1 MTAKVHAMIKSI
13 SRPYP
18 ARLIKDAQKIAA
30 EYQVILQREDGRWF
44 GRGLELPHVIGEG
57 KTADRCFADTQ
68 QALCAA
74 VAILL
79 EQGRRPPAP
88 AWHGARTETVE
99 VRMTTVEKAAL
110 ENTAKGRGFK
120 ELADFLRETAL
131 REIG

>member
-1 MTAKVHAMIKSI
+1 MIKSI

-18 ARLIKDAQKIAA
+18 ARLIKDAQKIAT

-68 QALCAA
+68 QAMCAA

-79 EQGRRPPAP
+79 EQGQRPPAP
-88 AWHGARTETVE
+88 ARQGSRTETVE
-99 VRMTTVEKAAL
+99 VRMTTVEKASL
-110 ENTAKGRGFK
+110 ENAAKSRGFK
-120 ELADFLRETAL
+120 EVADFLRETAL